1 MKTIHTR
8 AGILL
13 LPLLALA
20 LAGCNGSSEAVE
32 ASKMS
37 TQRSDGYVV
46 IDRNN
51 REIGTVRM
59 SDGKIDVPFSFQ
71 NGGDEALALLEG
83 STSCMCTEAV
93 VRSADGIVS
102 PRLVMKGHSPV
113 TARVNQV
120 LEKIIQLL
128 LG

>member
-71 NGGDEALALLEG
+71 NGGDEAPERGRHRIPAPRHEG
-83 STSCMCTEAV
+83 AQSG
-93 VRSADGIVS
+93 DGAGQPG
-102 PRLVMKGHSPV
+102 PR
-113 TARVNQV
+113 ARRD
-120 LEKIIQLL
+120 
-128 LG
+128 G